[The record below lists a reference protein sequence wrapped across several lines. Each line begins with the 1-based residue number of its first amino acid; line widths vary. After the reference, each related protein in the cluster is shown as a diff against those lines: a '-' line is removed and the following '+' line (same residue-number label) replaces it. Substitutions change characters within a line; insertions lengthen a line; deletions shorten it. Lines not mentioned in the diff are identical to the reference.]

1 MVRYVAFLRAI
12 NVGGSKVIKMERLR
26 QIFEEMGFANV
37 ATYIQTGNVF
47 FDARQKN
54 AATVRLKIEQD
65 LERAL
70 GHDVGASVVTF
81 ADFESLI
88 ERNPFKRVKTD
99 DDVMLFTTFLQ
110 SEPTKLPELPL
121 VLPKENLEVIACED
135 RVVLITA
142 RRKPDGRFG
151 FPNNFIEKQFGVSG
165 TTRYWHTVKK
175 MLEDSYKKTQKAQK
189 S

>member
-1 MVRYVAFLRAI
+1 MIRYVAFLRAI
-12 NVGGSKVIKMERLR
+12 NVGGSKVIKMDRLR
-26 QIFEEMGFANV
+26 QLFEEMGFANV
-37 ATYIQTGNVF
+37 TTYIQTGNVV

-54 AATVRLKIEQD
+54 PETVRVKIEKD

-81 ADFESLI
+81 AEFELMI
-88 ERNPFKRVKTD
+88 QRNPFKRVKTN
-99 DDVMLFTTFLQ
+99 DDVMLFTTFLS

-121 VLPKENLEVIACED
+121 VLAKENLEVIACED
-135 RVVLITA
+135 RVVLIAA
-142 RRKPDGRFG
+142 RRKQDGRFG
-151 FPNNFIEKQFGVSG
+151 FPNAFIEKQFGVSG

-175 MLEDSYKKTQKAQK
+175 MLEDSYKKTPKAQK